1 MKNTLQDLNNH
12 LFAQLERLSDEDL
25 SDEDLSDEKLNTE
38 INRARAMVDVA
49 SKILENA
56 NISVEVAK
64 LIGKEVL
71 KKEDTKSILG
81 YKHE

>member
-1 MKNTLQDLNNH
+1 MKDTLQDLNNH
-12 LFAQLERLSDEDL
+12 LFAQLERL

>member
-1 MKNTLQDLNNH
+1 MKNSLQDLNNH

-25 SDEDLSDEKLNTE
+25 SDEKLNIE
-38 INRARAMVDVA
+38 INRAKAMVDVA
-49 SKILENA
+49 GKILENA
-56 NISVEVAK
+56 NITLEITK
-64 LIGKEVL
+64 LVGKEIV

>member
-12 LFAQLERLSDEDL
+12 LFAQLERL

>member
-25 SDEDLSDEKLNTE
+25 SDEKLNTE
-38 INRARAMVDVA
+38 INRERAMVDVA